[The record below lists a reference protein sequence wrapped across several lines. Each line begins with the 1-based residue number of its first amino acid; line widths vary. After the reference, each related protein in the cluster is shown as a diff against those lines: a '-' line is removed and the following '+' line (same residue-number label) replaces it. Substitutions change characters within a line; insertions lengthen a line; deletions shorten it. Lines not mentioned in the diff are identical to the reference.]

1 MLQQIKKY
9 LLYAVIAGIIYCF
22 LAFHYIYVGG
32 EDVHILDSVKIL
44 KKERLNLRYTFFSL
58 QEKKPET
65 ILKIDVLRD
74 AGIGEI
80 LVEMGKVSEEERAE
94 IENQYDYE

>member
-1 MLQQIKKY
+1 MWEQIKKY
-9 LLYAVIAGIIYCF
+9 ILYAVIAGLVYCL
-22 LAFHYIYVGG
+22 LAFHYIYVGRAN
-32 EDVHILDSVKIL
+32 VHILDSVRIL
-44 KKERLNLRYTFFSL
+44 KKESLNLRYTFFSL

-80 LVEMGKVSEEERAE
+80 LVEMGKVSEEKRAE
-94 IENQYDYE
+94 IENKYDYD

>member
-1 MLQQIKKY
+1 MWQQIKKY
-9 LLYAVIAGIIYCF
+9 ILYAVIAGFVYCL

-32 EDVHILDSVKIL
+32 KDVHILDSVKIL
-44 KKERLNLRYTFFSL
+44 KKERLNLRYTFYSL

-80 LVEMGKVSEEERAE
+80 LVEMGKVSEEQRAE
-94 IENQYDYE
+94 IETKYGYE